1 MMCFIAG
8 EWSDMHMHKSRKG
21 DINAMEPSNAAA
33 AGACAVKLALFPD
46 SPHEGVEQGQGE
58 DLLVLFEPSP
68 CLRGSP

>member
-8 EWSDMHMHKSRKG
+8 EWSDMHMRKSRKG
-21 DINAMEPSNAAA
+21 DITAMKPSNAV
-33 AGACAVKLALFPD
+33 GACAVKLALFHD